1 MRSTL
6 RLSILALML
15 AFAAMALAAGAR
27 PTTEAAPQAMTVAPI
42 APAEPVGEST
52 SLSSPW
58 PRAKQSAPGPEQAER
73 EKTFAWLIL
82 LLKEHRSAR

>member
-1 MRSTL
+1 MRTAL
-6 RLSILALML
+6 RLSILGLML

-27 PTTEAAPQAMTVAPI
+27 PTTEAAPQARTETPI
-42 APAEPVGEST
+42 APAETAGESI

>member
-1 MRSTL
+1 MHTGL
-6 RLSILALML
+6 RLSVLALIL

-27 PTTEAAPQAMTVAPI
+27 PTTEAALPARTVAQI
-42 APAEPVGEST
+42 APAETVGESI

-58 PRAKQSAPGPEQAER
+58 PRANQPAPGPEQAER